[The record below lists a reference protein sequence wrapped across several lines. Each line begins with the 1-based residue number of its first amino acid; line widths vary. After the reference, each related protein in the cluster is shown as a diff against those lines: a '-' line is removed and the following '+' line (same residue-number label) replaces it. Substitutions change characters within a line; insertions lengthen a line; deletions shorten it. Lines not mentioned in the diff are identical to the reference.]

1 MRSYRAESPNTPS
14 PVLPRCSAI
23 RRVKHWTLPSAMD
36 SPNSFNRLREASF
49 ALEASALYGKVSA
62 DLGNGP
68 TKPGPNRYSRESDMR
83 DIIKKTTAV
92 AMVAAAALSLAACK
106 SETTNT
112 TENVS
117 MTDMNA
123 EGSMNDMAAT

>member
-1 MRSYRAESPNTPS
+1 
-14 PVLPRCSAI
+14 
-23 RRVKHWTLPSAMD
+23 
-36 SPNSFNRLREASF
+36 
-49 ALEASALYGKVSA
+49 
-62 DLGNGP
+62 
-68 TKPGPNRYSRESDMR
+68 MR

-106 SETTNT
+106 SETSNT

-123 EGSMNDMAAT
+123 EGSMNDMSATDMNSSGNAAANSMMGDNTSNME

>member
-1 MRSYRAESPNTPS
+1 
-14 PVLPRCSAI
+14 
-23 RRVKHWTLPSAMD
+23 
-36 SPNSFNRLREASF
+36 
-49 ALEASALYGKVSA
+49 
-62 DLGNGP
+62 
-68 TKPGPNRYSRESDMR
+68 MR

-123 EGSMNDMAAT
+123 EGSMNDTAATDMNSSNAADNMMGDNTSNME

>member
-1 MRSYRAESPNTPS
+1 MRN
-14 PVLPRCSAI
+14 V
-23 RRVKHWTLPSAMD
+23 
-36 SPNSFNRLREASF
+36 
-49 ALEASALYGKVSA
+49 
-62 DLGNGP
+62 
-68 TKPGPNRYSRESDMR
+68 
-83 DIIKKTTAV
+83 IKKTTAV

-123 EGSMNDMAAT
+123 EGSMNDMSAADMNSSNSSDMMGDNTTNAE

>member
-1 MRSYRAESPNTPS
+1 
-14 PVLPRCSAI
+14 
-23 RRVKHWTLPSAMD
+23 
-36 SPNSFNRLREASF
+36 
-49 ALEASALYGKVSA
+49 
-62 DLGNGP
+62 
-68 TKPGPNRYSRESDMR
+68 MR

-123 EGSMNDMAAT
+123 EGSMNDMAATDMNSSNASDNMMGDNTSNME

>member
-1 MRSYRAESPNTPS
+1 
-14 PVLPRCSAI
+14 
-23 RRVKHWTLPSAMD
+23 
-36 SPNSFNRLREASF
+36 
-49 ALEASALYGKVSA
+49 
-62 DLGNGP
+62 
-68 TKPGPNRYSRESDMR
+68 MR

-92 AMVAAAALSLAACK
+92 AMVAAAALALSACK

-123 EGSMNDMAAT
+123 EGSMNDMAATDMNSSNASDNMMGDNTSNME

>member
-1 MRSYRAESPNTPS
+1 
-14 PVLPRCSAI
+14 
-23 RRVKHWTLPSAMD
+23 
-36 SPNSFNRLREASF
+36 
-49 ALEASALYGKVSA
+49 
-62 DLGNGP
+62 
-68 TKPGPNRYSRESDMR
+68 MR

-123 EGSMNDMAAT
+123 EGSMNDMAATDMNSSNASDSMMGDNTSNME

>member
-1 MRSYRAESPNTPS
+1 MRN
-14 PVLPRCSAI
+14 V
-23 RRVKHWTLPSAMD
+23 
-36 SPNSFNRLREASF
+36 
-49 ALEASALYGKVSA
+49 
-62 DLGNGP
+62 
-68 TKPGPNRYSRESDMR
+68 
-83 DIIKKTTAV
+83 IKKTTAV

-123 EGSMNDMAAT
+123 EGSMNDMSATDMNSTNASDSMMGDNTTNAE

>member
-1 MRSYRAESPNTPS
+1 
-14 PVLPRCSAI
+14 
-23 RRVKHWTLPSAMD
+23 
-36 SPNSFNRLREASF
+36 
-49 ALEASALYGKVSA
+49 
-62 DLGNGP
+62 
-68 TKPGPNRYSRESDMR
+68 MR

-123 EGSMNDMAAT
+123 EGSMNDMSAADMNSANASDSMMGGNTTNAE

>member
-1 MRSYRAESPNTPS
+1 
-14 PVLPRCSAI
+14 
-23 RRVKHWTLPSAMD
+23 
-36 SPNSFNRLREASF
+36 
-49 ALEASALYGKVSA
+49 
-62 DLGNGP
+62 
-68 TKPGPNRYSRESDMR
+68 MR

-123 EGSMNDMAAT
+123 EGSMNDMSATDMNAMGNAADNSMMGDNTSNME

>member
-1 MRSYRAESPNTPS
+1 
-14 PVLPRCSAI
+14 
-23 RRVKHWTLPSAMD
+23 
-36 SPNSFNRLREASF
+36 
-49 ALEASALYGKVSA
+49 
-62 DLGNGP
+62 
-68 TKPGPNRYSRESDMR
+68 MR

-123 EGSMNDMAAT
+123 EDSMNDVSATDMNSMNASDSMMGDNTTNAE

>member
-1 MRSYRAESPNTPS
+1 
-14 PVLPRCSAI
+14 
-23 RRVKHWTLPSAMD
+23 
-36 SPNSFNRLREASF
+36 
-49 ALEASALYGKVSA
+49 
-62 DLGNGP
+62 
-68 TKPGPNRYSRESDMR
+68 MR
-83 DIIKKTTAV
+83 DIIKKTAAV

-123 EGSMNDMAAT
+123 EGSMNDMSATDMNATNSADNAMMGDNTSNME

>member
-1 MRSYRAESPNTPS
+1 
-14 PVLPRCSAI
+14 
-23 RRVKHWTLPSAMD
+23 
-36 SPNSFNRLREASF
+36 
-49 ALEASALYGKVSA
+49 
-62 DLGNGP
+62 
-68 TKPGPNRYSRESDMR
+68 MR

-123 EGSMNDMAAT
+123 EGSMNDMSATDMNSMNASDSMMGDNTTNAE

>member
-1 MRSYRAESPNTPS
+1 
-14 PVLPRCSAI
+14 
-23 RRVKHWTLPSAMD
+23 
-36 SPNSFNRLREASF
+36 
-49 ALEASALYGKVSA
+49 
-62 DLGNGP
+62 
-68 TKPGPNRYSRESDMR
+68 MR

-92 AMVAAAALSLAACK
+92 AMVAAAVLALSACK

-123 EGSMNDMAAT
+123 EGSMNDMSATDMNSMNASDSMMGDNTTNAE

>member
-1 MRSYRAESPNTPS
+1 
-14 PVLPRCSAI
+14 
-23 RRVKHWTLPSAMD
+23 
-36 SPNSFNRLREASF
+36 
-49 ALEASALYGKVSA
+49 
-62 DLGNGP
+62 
-68 TKPGPNRYSRESDMR
+68 MR

-123 EGSMNDMAAT
+123 EGSMNDMSASDMNSTNASDSMMGDNATTNAE

>member
-1 MRSYRAESPNTPS
+1 
-14 PVLPRCSAI
+14 
-23 RRVKHWTLPSAMD
+23 
-36 SPNSFNRLREASF
+36 
-49 ALEASALYGKVSA
+49 
-62 DLGNGP
+62 
-68 TKPGPNRYSRESDMR
+68 MR

-106 SETTNT
+106 SETSNT

-123 EGSMNDMAAT
+123 EGSMNDMSATDMNSSDNASNSMMGDNTSNME

>member
-1 MRSYRAESPNTPS
+1 
-14 PVLPRCSAI
+14 
-23 RRVKHWTLPSAMD
+23 
-36 SPNSFNRLREASF
+36 
-49 ALEASALYGKVSA
+49 
-62 DLGNGP
+62 
-68 TKPGPNRYSRESDMR
+68 MR

-92 AMVAAAALSLAACK
+92 AMVAAAALALSACK

-123 EGSMNDMAAT
+123 EGSMNDMAATDMNSGMADMNSGAMADNSMMGDNTSNME

>member
-1 MRSYRAESPNTPS
+1 MRN
-14 PVLPRCSAI
+14 V
-23 RRVKHWTLPSAMD
+23 
-36 SPNSFNRLREASF
+36 
-49 ALEASALYGKVSA
+49 
-62 DLGNGP
+62 
-68 TKPGPNRYSRESDMR
+68 
-83 DIIKKTTAV
+83 IKKTAAV

-123 EGSMNDMAAT
+123 EGSMNDMSATDMNSTNASDSMMGDNTTTNAE

>member
-1 MRSYRAESPNTPS
+1 
-14 PVLPRCSAI
+14 
-23 RRVKHWTLPSAMD
+23 
-36 SPNSFNRLREASF
+36 
-49 ALEASALYGKVSA
+49 
-62 DLGNGP
+62 
-68 TKPGPNRYSRESDMR
+68 MR

-123 EGSMNDMAAT
+123 EGSMNDMAATDMNSMGNAADNSMMGDNTSNME

>member
-1 MRSYRAESPNTPS
+1 
-14 PVLPRCSAI
+14 
-23 RRVKHWTLPSAMD
+23 
-36 SPNSFNRLREASF
+36 
-49 ALEASALYGKVSA
+49 
-62 DLGNGP
+62 
-68 TKPGPNRYSRESDMR
+68 MR

-106 SETTNT
+106 SETSNT

-123 EGSMNDMAAT
+123 EGSMNDMSAADMNSAGNASDNMMGGNSSGNME

>member
-1 MRSYRAESPNTPS
+1 
-14 PVLPRCSAI
+14 
-23 RRVKHWTLPSAMD
+23 
-36 SPNSFNRLREASF
+36 
-49 ALEASALYGKVSA
+49 
-62 DLGNGP
+62 
-68 TKPGPNRYSRESDMR
+68 MR
-83 DIIKKTTAV
+83 DIIKETTAV

-123 EGSMNDMAAT
+123 EGSMNDMAATDMNSSNASDSMMGDNTSNME

>member
-1 MRSYRAESPNTPS
+1 
-14 PVLPRCSAI
+14 
-23 RRVKHWTLPSAMD
+23 
-36 SPNSFNRLREASF
+36 
-49 ALEASALYGKVSA
+49 
-62 DLGNGP
+62 
-68 TKPGPNRYSRESDMR
+68 MR

-123 EGSMNDMAAT
+123 EGSMNDMAATDLNASDNSMMGDNTSNME

>member
-1 MRSYRAESPNTPS
+1 MRN
-14 PVLPRCSAI
+14 V
-23 RRVKHWTLPSAMD
+23 
-36 SPNSFNRLREASF
+36 
-49 ALEASALYGKVSA
+49 
-62 DLGNGP
+62 
-68 TKPGPNRYSRESDMR
+68 
-83 DIIKKTTAV
+83 IKKTAAV

-123 EGSMNDMAAT
+123 EGSMNDMSATDMNSTNASDSMMGDNTTNAE